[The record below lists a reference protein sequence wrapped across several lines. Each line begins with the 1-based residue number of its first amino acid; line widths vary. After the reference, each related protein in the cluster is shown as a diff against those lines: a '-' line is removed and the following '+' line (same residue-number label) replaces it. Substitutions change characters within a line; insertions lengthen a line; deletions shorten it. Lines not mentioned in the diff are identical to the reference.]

1 MSVEFYKD
9 NKKEHRWH
17 VLEEAE
23 GVGDPDIVHACHEGF
38 SSEHNALQNLIIN
51 QTLMSIFVATVARGN
66 GEAATGNV
74 YFEPEKNGEKVRWKI
89 RADNNEIVGQAHKGF
104 DDTFEA
110 MQNLLITY
118 TMLTMFVAQ
127 VAQARVIDVAA
138 AERGG

>member
-9 NKKEHRWH
+9 NANEHRWH

-23 GVGDPDIVHACHEGF
+23 GKGDPDIVHACHEGF

-66 GEAATGNV
+66 GETASGNV
-74 YFEPEKNGEKVRWKI
+74 YFEEGKDQKVRWKI
-89 RADNNEIVGQAHKGF
+89 RADNNEPVGQAHKGF

-110 MQNLLITY
+110 MDNLLITY

-127 VAQARVIDVAA
+127 VAQARSADP
-138 AERGG
+138 G